1 MAALFNKPLTINQ
14 GATFIDALTWSAGEP
29 AVPVD
34 LTGCTGRMQIRLT
47 QASPNIIAELT
58 TENGGIVLGGVAGT
72 IALKIPAVQTERFA
86 WTTAVYDLELVFLD
100 ETVVRIVEGVVSVS
114 AGVTR

>member
-1 MAALFNKPLTINQ
+1 MMLLRGLQESLLCQLTLLVVL
-14 GATFIDALTWSAGEP
+14 D
-29 AVPVD
+29 
-34 LTGCTGRMQIRLT
+34 GCRFVQ
-47 QASPNIIAELT
+47 
-58 TENGGIVLGGVAGT
+58 
-72 IALKIPAVQTERFA
+72 LKIPAVQTERFA